1 MASHRKPRSRSGLM
15 RTSQAVGITTAA
27 LTSVALLSQT
37 AGAAPAEPKPSL
49 EEVQKKVDDLYRQ
62 AGVATQKY
70 NAAKESADQQ
80 RGEVDGLLDQ
90 VAKRTDKLND
100 ARRELGSLAAAQY
113 RNGSTSETASLLL
126 ADDPQ
131 QMFDQRQL
139 MSRLGDRQQRA
150 VEDYESLQREAND
163 KRGEAQKSLETL
175 TESQSELR
183 DSKKAVQAKLSEARE
198 LLSKLTAEEKARLA
212 EIERRKEAAAKR
224 KAEELA
230 RQQAEEERRRE
241 AEEAAR
247 QEQEDQ
253 ESGTGDGSDSGS
265 DSGTGSGSGDT
276 SYAAKAEKV
285 IAFAEA
291 QIGKPY
297 VWGAVGPDS
306 YDCSGLTQDA
316 WKTAG
321 ISLPRTTW
329 DQVKV
334 GTTVKTADAEPG
346 DLVFFYDDI
355 SHVGIYI
362 GGGKMIHAPKPG
374 ANVRTESI
382 YYMPIHSVVRPA

>member
-1 MASHRKPRSRSGLM
+1 M
-15 RTSQAVGITTAA
+15 TTAA
-27 LTSVALLSQT
+27 LTSVALLAQS
-37 AGAAPAEPKPSL
+37 ANAAPSKPKPSL

-70 NAAKESADQQ
+70 NAAKERTDSQ
-80 RGEVDGLLDQ
+80 RGHVDDLLDQ

-100 ARRELGSLAAAQY
+100 ARRELGSIAAAQY
-113 RNGSTSETASLLL
+113 RNGSTSATANMLL

-131 QMFDQRQL
+131 QLFDQRQL
-139 MSRLGDRQQRA
+139 MSRMSKSQQSA
-150 VEDYESLQREAND
+150 VDEYKDLQAEATE
-163 KRGEAQKSLETL
+163 KRGEATKSLASL
-175 TESQSELR
+175 TDAQDDLRTSKSDVQS
-183 DSKKAVQAKLSEARE
+183 KLTEARE

-212 EIERRKEAAAKR
+212 AIEKKKEEEARK

-230 RQQAEEERRRE
+230 RKQAA
-241 AEEAAR
+241 AEEAAKR
-247 QEQEDQ
+247 KAAEEAAKEKEEGQD
-253 ESGTGDGSDSGS
+253 SGSGSGSGSDSGS
-265 DSGTGSGSGDT
+265 SDS

-285 IAFAEA
+285 LSFARPSDGQA
-291 QIGKPY
+291 
-297 VWGAVGPDS
+297 VRLGATGPDS

-316 WKTAG
+316 WAAAG
-321 ISLPRTTW
+321 ITLPRTTW

-334 GTTVKTADAEPG
+334 GTTVKVADAKPG

-362 GGGKMIHAPKPG
+362 GDGQMIHAPKPG